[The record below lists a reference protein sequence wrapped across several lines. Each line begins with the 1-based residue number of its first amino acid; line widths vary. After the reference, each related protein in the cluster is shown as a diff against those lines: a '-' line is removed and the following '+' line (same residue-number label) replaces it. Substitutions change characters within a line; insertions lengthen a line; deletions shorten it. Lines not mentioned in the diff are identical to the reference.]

1 MIITA
6 WRITKR
12 RHAREA
18 FTGAGAKKYGG
29 RWNSPGTALVY
40 TSATQSLAL
49 LEILVHLETPAL
61 VHEYVSISVAIDGQL
76 IQHLD
81 RSRLPR
87 NWRMEPIPA
96 QVRNIGDEW
105 VKNMSSV
112 VLEVP
117 SVLVP
122 AESNFLLNPV
132 HPDFS
137 RLVVGEPVRFA
148 FDERFAR

>member
-12 RHAREA
+12 RHAKAA

-29 RWNSPGTALVY
+29 RWNSPGSALVY

-49 LEILVHLETPAL
+49 LEILVHLQTPEL
-61 VHEYVSISVAIDGQL
+61 IHEYVSISVGIDEQL
-76 IQHLD
+76 IQRLD
-81 RSRLPR
+81 PSRLPR
-87 NWRMEPIPA
+87 DWRAEPVPA

-105 VKNMSSV
+105 VKSMSSV

-122 AESNFLLNPV
+122 AESNFLLNPA
-132 HPDFS
+132 HPDFP
-137 RLVVGEPVRFA
+137 RLLIGEPVRFA

>member
-1 MIITA
+1 
-6 WRITKR
+6 
-12 RHAREA
+12 
-18 FTGAGAKKYGG
+18 
-29 RWNSPGTALVY
+29 
-40 TSATQSLAL
+40 
-49 LEILVHLETPAL
+49 
-61 VHEYVSISVAIDGQL
+61 
-76 IQHLD
+76 
-81 RSRLPR
+81 
-87 NWRMEPIPA
+87 MEPIPA

>member
-1 MIITA
+1 VIITA

>member
-1 MIITA
+1 VIITA

-61 VHEYVSISVAIDGQL
+61 VHEYLSISVAIDGQL

>member
-61 VHEYVSISVAIDGQL
+61 VHEYLSISVAIDGQL